1 MSAAAQGALNRIS
14 ELTVRWGCSIAP
26 TLPRARV
33 APDTAVSPSKEALLI
48 EAFACRPIRHGLL
61 DGRPV
66 RACSKAEGV
75 LPPSYLQVR
84 ARISEARLSLTL
96 F

>member
-48 EAFACRPIRHGLL
+48 EAFARRPIRRGLL

-75 LPPSYLQVR
+75 FATFISAGARPNVGSAYLV
-84 ARISEARLSLTL
+84 
-96 F
+96 